1 MREAAGRL
9 GIALVNAPVATPV
22 VEQSYRSTF
31 ETLKQDHADGLVF
44 SVTLRAI
51 LDEVIEYKG
60 WRLSPSGAKL
70 PFVEQRTAGTHRERH
85 RWSPFVTDKVW

>member
-70 PFVEQRTAGTHRERH
+70 PFAGMF
-85 RWSPFVTDKVW
+85 FVG

>member
-44 SVTLRAI
+44 SG
-51 LDEVIEYKG
+51 D
-60 WRLSPSGAKL
+60 
-70 PFVEQRTAGTHRERH
+70 VESYPRRG
-85 RWSPFVTDKVW
+85 D